1 MADRY
6 SDQFMDW
13 LKEDGYTHCYFVGG
27 GNVMHLL
34 EAASRRFKCI
44 PVVHEVAA
52 GIAAEYFNDMQP
64 KGHKAF
70 ALVTAGPGLTNIV
83 TAVGGSYLES
93 RELLVVGGQAKTSDL
108 SRGTVPQIG
117 PQEIDG
123 VGTSTPITKKS
134 ILADRSQSKS
144 EVLRLTNLSRTGRK
158 GPVFIEMCLDV
169 SAMPPIEADSR
180 ELPKV
185 SVVPAPD
192 AKEITRV
199 VEMLMKSTRP
209 LLLIGGGVDRKSGKE
224 VLRKFQDLGFPLATT
239 WNGFDRVSSEYEF
252 YAGRPNTYGMRWANI
267 VNQSSDLVI
276 AVGTRLGIQQIGF
289 AWEDYVAHGKLIQVD
304 IDSQELNKGFPK
316 VELGL
321 ACDAVLFLEAIYEGL
336 KEFKIDKE
344 WQSYIKEL
352 RQKLDKPD
360 AANLAA
366 EGYIELHSFIRD
378 LSIKLDANDVIVP
391 CSSGGTFNAVMQMFN
406 QKGEQIVTTDKSLAS
421 MGYGLSGAIGAAAAN
436 PDRRTILMEGDG
448 GFAQNMQ
455 ELGTVKVQSLNLKMF
470 IFSNKGYAS
479 IRTTQKAYFKGN
491 YVGCDRETGLGLPN
505 WKKLFT
511 AFDIPVIE
519 IDSSN
524 LWGMEMMSALEKN
537 GPQAFIVNLDPEQL
551 FFPKITSR
559 VLTDGTMKTNP
570 LHLMSPNIEGELAE
584 FAFKY
589 LPESS
594 WKV

>member
-64 KGHKAF
+64 QNQKAF

-117 PQEIDG
+117 HQEIDG
-123 VGTSTPITKKS
+123 VGILTPITKKS
-134 ILADRSQSKS
+134 VLADRRLSRS
-144 EVLRLTNLSRTGRK
+144 EVLRLTDLSRTGRK
-158 GPVFIEMCLDV
+158 GPVFIEMCLDI

-180 ELPKV
+180 ELNKV
-185 SVVPAPD
+185 NAIPAPNSKD
-192 AKEITRV
+192 ITRV
-199 VEMLMKSTRP
+199 VEMLMKSNRP
-209 LLLIGGGVDRKSGKE
+209 LLLIGGGVDRKRGKE
-224 VLRKFQDLGFPLATT
+224 ILEKFKALGFPLATT

-267 VNQSSDLVI
+267 INQSSDLVI

-289 AWEDYVAHGKLIQVD
+289 AWEDYVAHGSLIQVD

-316 VELGL
+316 IELGL
-321 ACDAVLFLEAIYEGL
+321 ACDAVLFLESLYEGL
-336 KEFKIDKE
+336 KDFIIDKE
-344 WQSYIKEL
+344 WQSYIKQL

-360 AANLAA
+360 SANFAAD
-366 EGYIELHSFIRD
+366 GYVELHSFIRT
-378 LSIKLDANDVIVP
+378 LSEKLNGDEVIVP

-406 QKGEQIVTTDKSLAS
+406 QKGEQIVTTNKSLAS
-421 MGYGLSGAIGAAAAN
+421 MGYGLSGAIGASAAN
-436 PDRRTILMEGDG
+436 PTRRTILMEGDG

-479 IRTTQKAYFKGN
+479 IRTTQKAYFSGN

-505 WKKLFT
+505 WTILFK
-511 AFDIPVIE
+511 AFEIPVME

-524 LWGMEMMSALEKN
+524 LWGSEMMSELEN
-537 GPQAFIVNLDPEQL
+537 SGPQAFIINLDPEQL

-559 VLTDGTMKTNP
+559 VLSDGTMKTNP
-570 LHLMSPNIEGELAE
+570 LHLMSPNLEPDLAE

-594 WKV
+594 WKI